1 VGRIAALARTC
12 CALIALSALGATSDE
27 IRTPEQIR
35 DCTESNRPSETSIQ
49 TVSLQAKDRVGAI
62 NTSRAKLYWRKFDD
76 GLSKV
81 MMRFYAPPDLRGT
94 GLLMLERDS
103 ARNDLFIYLPEL
115 GRVKRVTS
123 RMTSSSMFGT
133 DFSYEEFERIQG
145 LTATTPVIRLD
156 DDVVEGRPT
165 WVIESR
171 PTEESRSAYE
181 RIISFVDQGN
191 CTILRTDFFERGQQ
205 ARKTL
210 TADPQSITHEEE
222 GIWIVRRYLMQDL
235 RDQTETALVIE
246 SVEIGAD
253 IGRKTF
259 SQRELVSGGR

>member
-1 VGRIAALARTC
+1 VGRLALLAIAFAVLLFATLPARP
-12 CALIALSALGATSDE
+12 ATE
-27 IRTPEQIR
+27 PRTPEEIR
-35 DCTESNRPSETSIQ
+35 SCSESNRPRETSVQ

-94 GLLMLERDS
+94 GLLMLEKE
-103 ARNDLFIYLPEL
+103 AKRNDLFVYLPEL

-145 LTATTPVIRLD
+145 MAETTPVSRLD
-156 DDVVEGRPT
+156 DDVFAGRPT

-171 PTEESRSAYE
+171 PGEESGSAYE
-181 RIISFVDQGN
+181 RIVSFVDQSN
-191 CTILRTDFFERGQQ
+191 CTILRTDFFERGDE

-210 TADPQSITHEEE
+210 TADPESITEEDE
-222 GIWIVRRYLMQDL
+222 GIWIVRRYLMRDL
-235 RDQTETALVIE
+235 RDETETALVIE
-246 SVEIGAD
+246 SVEIGGK

-259 SQRELVSGGR
+259 SQRELVSGGH

>member
-1 VGRIAALARTC
+1 MAHFASL
-12 CALIALSALGATSDE
+12 ALGMILLVALPFAATSSSDRRTAEE
-27 IRTPEQIR
+27 IRS
-35 DCTESNRPSETSIQ
+35 CTESNRPHETSIQ

-62 NTSRAKLYWRKFDD
+62 NTSRATLYWKKFDD

-94 GLLMLERDS
+94 GLLMLERE
-103 ARNDLFIYLPEL
+103 AERNDLFIYLPEL

-145 LTATTPVIRLD
+145 MAESTPVTRLED
-156 DDVVEGRPT
+156 DQVAGRPT

-171 PTEESRSAYE
+171 PTENGSSAYE
-181 RIISFVDQGN
+181 RIVSFVDQEN
-191 CTILRTDFFERGQQ
+191 CTILRTQFFERGED
-205 ARKTL
+205 ARKVL
-210 TADPQSITHEEE
+210 TAAPESITQEDG
-222 GIWIVRRYLMQDL
+222 GIWIVRRYLMRDL
-235 RDQTETALVIE
+235 RDETETALVIE
-246 SVEIGAD
+246 SVEIGAK

-259 SQRELVSGGR
+259 SERELVSGGR